1 MSDKTLDRTFLING
15 TKTIHITKLERHLTN
30 LVKIHN
36 WELEGH
42 INEYLNDETFRSD
55 YKVFCKDNNLQYDD
69 WECSLLNIEAA
80 LQIVQ
85 VKYKKYI
92 PEDILDIIDSIK
104 QSNERALQNDG
115 IDRSHLEISQDLLD
129 FIETWE
135 WIQFASELV
144 LSTIQEK
151 KIAKFHKSLWNYLL
165 RDGKSCTQ
173 LAFLEMYQNMDIKD
187 WKKLNPST
195 SKIVI
200 NAWWWQLVLRKI
212 EEIWI
217 CKTNAD
223 LLIQIL
229 DSEDKKVIEELVK
242 LYEELFIAEW
252 IKIKSIVSNK
262 LIDMWYWSI
271 EMKKIE
277 RLWIDGVWKSLLI
290 YILKSQDQN
299 SIEKLLKLYKNLNK
313 DNWKEIHISV
323 SEKIFDMWHWSL
335 VVKKLIEF
343 WKFKNRFKLISHIL
357 DSNDYESVKV
367 LIKFYKSKWFKR
379 FYFSHQEKEKF
390 EEKIELLDKYW

>member
-1 MSDKTLDRTFLING
+1 
-15 TKTIHITKLERHLTN
+15 
-30 LVKIHN
+30 
-36 WELEGH
+36 
-42 INEYLNDETFRSD
+42 
-55 YKVFCKDNNLQYDD
+55 
-69 WECSLLNIEAA
+69 
-80 LQIVQ
+80 
-85 VKYKKYI
+85 
-92 PEDILDIIDSIK
+92 
-104 QSNERALQNDG
+104 
-115 IDRSHLEISQDLLD
+115 
-129 FIETWE
+129 
-135 WIQFASELV
+135 
-144 LSTIQEK
+144 
-151 KIAKFHKSLWNYLL
+151 
-165 RDGKSCTQ
+165 